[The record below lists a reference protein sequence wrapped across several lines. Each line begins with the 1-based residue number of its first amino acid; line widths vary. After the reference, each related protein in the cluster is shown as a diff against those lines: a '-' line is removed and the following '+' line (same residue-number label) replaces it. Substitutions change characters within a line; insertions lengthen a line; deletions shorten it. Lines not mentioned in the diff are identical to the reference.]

1 MTNWLP
7 SELLCSS
14 PRRSCMLFQPEST
27 DQWSANPSSG
37 CSPLLSAGLSR
48 CACQCSLPAA
58 VEQWLEEPENFTP
71 GSIWLFGDKDGQS
84 HGPLSVQHEH
94 WLMEDMMRPDWCH
107 ASLVG
112 SSSTQMKVVY
122 IWISQLMEQ
131 VGSLADALP
140 LSLGYETSFVS
151 TQAQI
156 SSVKHSLHISRL
168 WQGIKGREVAEPTS
182 SVDIKICQHQG

>member
-122 IWISQLMEQ
+122 IWTSQLMEK
-131 VGSLADALP
+131 VGLFSCWC
-140 LSLGYETSFVS
+140 SSTFLGIWNKLCEHPGT
-151 TQAQI
+151 
-156 SSVKHSLHISRL
+156 
-168 WQGIKGREVAEPTS
+168 
-182 SVDIKICQHQG
+182 D